1 MAGSRIT
8 RVATA
13 GIPVSDQERALDFYV
28 GTLGFE
34 KVLDGP
40 FGDGGRWIEVAPTGA
55 TTTVALIATS
65 EPQTR
70 SVDAAL
76 RYATKDAGADH
87 ARFKELGCDVD
98 ADVMRW
104 EGVPPMFTL
113 RDPDGNILVLVER
126 D

>member
-1 MAGSRIT
+1 MAESRIT

-13 GIPVSDQERALDFYV
+13 GIPVTDQERALEFYV

-34 KVLDGP
+34 KVMDGP

-76 RYATKDAGADH
+76 RYATKDAGPTT
-87 ARFKELGCDVD
+87 LGSTSWDVTSTEM
-98 ADVMRW
+98 MRW
-104 EGVPPMFTL
+104 EGVPPMFTV

-126 D
+126 E